1 MAEGDEE
8 GAGQGVVDEA
18 EMDGGVAGLTCG
30 VEVEGAELMADA
42 DGGGG
47 ANAEHDHIG
56 EVRHVLRDLMAGLR
70 CGTEPT
76 DHDGRERKG

>member
-47 ANAEHDHIG
+47 AN
-56 EVRHVLRDLMAGLR
+56 
-70 CGTEPT
+70 
-76 DHDGRERKG
+76 